1 MNFNLLTTNSYP
13 LLQPY
18 KKFWC
23 GGNTELLNNIC
34 ITIVGSRKITSYGKQ
49 VILDFCKGT
58 TNYNIVTVSGYVYGV
73 DFEVFKNSLLNKIPT
88 IICLGYGINY
98 FEETKFLNYYNKFS
112 SKKDYSDILVVSQF
126 EKDQNA
132 TKWTFPKRDD
142 LLASIG
148 KVTLVIEAAQKSG
161 TFYTVKQTIKEGK
174 AVYAVPG
181 SIYSSNSVGTNNLIK
196 KGFFKTSADIY
207 TGTNDI
213 LSHLKLIKKA
223 GGKNTGGIKLTP
235 SEKTVVKALT
245 GDSHHFDDIVES
257 TKLSPDTLST
267 VLTKLELKGVIK
279 FDGKGY
285 FRVG

>member
-1 MNFNLLTTNSYP
+1 MNFNLLTTDSYP
-13 LLQPY
+13 FLHPY
-18 KKFWC
+18 KKLWC
-23 GGNTELLNNIC
+23 GGNTDLLNKIC
-34 ITIVGSRKITSYGKQ
+34 ITIVGSRKITLYGKQ

-58 TNYNIVTVSGYVYGV
+58 TNYNIVTVSGYVDGV

-88 IICLGYGINY
+88 IICLGYGVNY
-98 FEETKFLNYYNKFS
+98 FEDSKFLNYYNKFS
-112 SKKDYSDILVVSQF
+112 SKKDFSDVLIVSQF

-148 KVTLVIEAAQKSG
+148 KLTLVIEAAEKSG
-161 TFYTVKQTIKEGK
+161 TFYTVKQAIKECK

-181 SIYSSNSVGTNNLIK
+181 SIYSSSSKGTNNLIK
-196 KGFFKTSADIY
+196 KGFFKRKANIY
-207 TGTNDI
+207 TGTKDV
-213 LSHLKLIKKA
+213 LEHLKLNKKSGDKNA
-223 GGKNTGGIKLTP
+223 GGVTLTSSEQTVIK
-235 SEKTVVKALT
+235 VLT

-257 TKLSPDTLST
+257 TKLSPDKLST